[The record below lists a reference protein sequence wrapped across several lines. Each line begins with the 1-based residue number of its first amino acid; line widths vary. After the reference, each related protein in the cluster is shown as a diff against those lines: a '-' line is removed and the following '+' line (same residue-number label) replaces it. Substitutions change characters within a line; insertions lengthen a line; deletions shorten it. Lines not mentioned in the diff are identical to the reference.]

1 MGCGFCTPLQQATQP
16 GRGVLCGWVWRPE
29 GLGVLVKQR
38 EVLGKGVQALTGDEE
53 GHQGETLDRKLG
65 GGRSGE

>member
-1 MGCGFCTPLQQATQP
+1 M
-16 GRGVLCGWVWRPE
+16 
-29 GLGVLVKQR
+29 LVKQR